1 MIGENPDRV
10 KIQFALNRV
19 EEQTNSDTWPYSI
32 HNPNSPARLA
42 GYTTDQ
48 NCVVLIK
55 ATDVYLENISIINL
69 YGALKSRYDGGLGK
83 GGQAEALCSHYDRL
97 AMNNCKLVSF
107 QDTWW
112 TRFQKVNGTYGI
124 CRAYVQ
130 NSWIEGS
137 TDYIW
142 GSGDVLIE
150 NCTFFITRAM
160 AVLLRLHVVT
170 KPMPMGM

>member
-1 MIGENPDRV
+1 M

-83 GGQAEALCSHYDRL
+83 VDKLKLCVAIMIDWL
-97 AMNNCKLVSF
+97 
-107 QDTWW
+107 
-112 TRFQKVNGTYGI
+112 
-124 CRAYVQ
+124 
-130 NSWIEGS
+130 
-137 TDYIW
+137 
-142 GSGDVLIE
+142 
-150 NCTFFITRAM
+150 
-160 AVLLRLHVVT
+160 
-170 KPMPMGM
+170 

>member
-1 MIGENPDRV
+1 M
-10 KIQFALNRV
+10 
-19 EEQTNSDTWPYSI
+19 T
-32 HNPNSPARLA
+32 
-42 GYTTDQ
+42 
-48 NCVVLIK
+48 VVLEK
-55 ATDVYLENISIINL
+55 VDK
-69 YGALKSRYDGGLGK
+69 LK
-83 GGQAEALCSHYDRL
+83 LCSHYDRL

-150 NCTFFITRAM
+150 NSTFITRAM
-160 AVLLRLHVVT
+160 VVLLRLHVVT
-170 KPMPMGM
+170 KPMLMGM